1 MRSSPTRWPSL
12 PARSA
17 LLGAALLLPACVS
30 QGVYRQVADQRDSLA
45 TRVADLE
52 RSTESLEGER
62 VALLDQIED
71 MRLLKEELDRD
82 VRALE
87 ARSQELEA
95 SLAERE
101 KAFAEKAEALE
112 AQRREVEDMRG
123 AYDGL
128 VADLQAEV
136 ETRRA
141 EAERLRTGETF
152 TLPAEVLFAAGSA
165 ELTAEGRQM
174 VASLAE
180 RLKQETE
187 RLEVHGHTDSIP
199 VRGGPYPSNWELA
212 GARAASVV
220 RLLAEAGV
228 APERMAAVSHG
239 ANDPVAPNETPE
251 DRARNRRIE
260 IRLKP
265 LPEAAPR

>member
-1 MRSSPTRWPSL
+1 MAGERDGL
-12 PARSA
+12 
-17 LLGAALLLPACVS
+17 AA
-30 QGVYRQVADQRDSLA
+30 
-45 TRVADLE
+45 RVADLE
-52 RSTESLEGER
+52 RSMESLEGER
-62 VALLDQIED
+62 LELLDQIED
-71 MRLLKEELDRD
+71 MRLLREELDRD

-87 ARSQELEA
+87 ARSQDLEA

-112 AQRREVEDMRG
+112 AQRREVEGMRA

-141 EAERLRTGETF
+141 EAERLRKGETF
-152 TLPAEVLFAAGSA
+152 TLPAEVLFGPGSA
-165 ELTAEGRQM
+165 ELTAEGRGM
-174 VASLAE
+174 VTSLAE
-180 RLKQETE
+180 RLKQGSDGV
-187 RLEVHGHTDSIP
+187 EVHGHTDSIP
-199 VRGGPYPSNWELA
+199 IRGGPYPSNWELA

-220 RLLAEAGV
+220 RLLADAGV
-228 APERMAAVSHG
+228 AAERLVAISHG
-239 ANDPVAPNETPE
+239 ANDPLAPNETPE

-265 LPEAAPR
+265 QPEAAPR